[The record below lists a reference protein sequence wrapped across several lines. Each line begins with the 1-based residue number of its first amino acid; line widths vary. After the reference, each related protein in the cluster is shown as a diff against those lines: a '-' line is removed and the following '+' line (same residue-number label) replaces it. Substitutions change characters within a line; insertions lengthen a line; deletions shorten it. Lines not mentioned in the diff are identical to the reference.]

1 MRHDSVPSTGDS
13 IPPVGTYSK
22 KQAGERAGVSPEYL
36 DRLVELKIVRPD
48 DDGGFSAGQV
58 KRAQLTQ
65 SLDTAGIPLD
75 GLAAAIERGAIS
87 LDFLDS
93 SVYERFAA
101 LSSVTFADLSDRTG
115 VPLELLLVLREATG
129 SAQPRADDRV
139 REDEL
144 AVVPFLEAQVGLGFR
159 LIAIERLLRVTG
171 ESLRRIAE
179 QEADWWRTEVVEP
192 RLAAGASAAEL
203 TEGSDEASET
213 LTGLA
218 DEAMRAI
225 YRAQQSHAWTTNIIS
240 GFEFQLERAGLHSRL
255 ERPPAMCF
263 LDITGYTRLTQER
276 GDQAA
281 AGLAER
287 LNRFVQRTSIEHGG
301 RPVKWLGDGVMLYFK
316 DPGPGVLAALDM
328 VDGVGEAGLPP
339 AHVGLHA
346 GPIIFQEGD
355 YFGTTVNVASRI
367 AEYARPG
374 EVLVSQAV
382 VDASEGAGAAFK
394 EIGPVELKGVAGAMR
409 LHSAHRVA
417 A

>member
-1 MRHDSVPSTGDS
+1 MATHSRNE
-13 IPPVGTYSK
+13 
-22 KQAGERAGVSPEYL
+22 AAARAGVTPDYL
-36 DRLVELKIVRPD
+36 DRLVELGIVTAD
-48 DDGGFSAGQV
+48 DRGGFSSGQV

-75 GLAAAIERGAIS
+75 GLAAAIERGTIT
-87 LDFLDS
+87 LDFLDTS
-93 SVYERFAA
+93 AYERFAA
-101 LSSVTFADLSDRTG
+101 LSDVTFAELSASTG
-115 VPLELLLVLREATG
+115 VPVDLLLVVREATG
-129 SAQPRADDRV
+129 SAQAGPADRV

-144 AVVPFLEAQVGLGFR
+144 TIVPFLQAQVSHGFR
-159 LIAIERLLRVTG
+159 PIAIERLLRVTG
-171 ESLRRIAE
+171 ESMRRVAE
-179 QEADWWRTEVVEP
+179 QEADWWRTEVIEP
-192 RLAAGASAAEL
+192 RLAAGASATEL
-203 TEGSDEASET
+203 TEGSEEASIT

-218 DEAMRAI
+218 DDAMRAI
-225 YRAQQSHAWTTNIIS
+225 YHAQQTHAWTTNIIS
-240 GFEFQLERAGLHSRL
+240 GFEFQLDRAGLHSRL

-263 LDITGYTRLTQER
+263 FDITGYTRLTQER
-276 GDQAA
+276 GDEAA

-287 LNRFVQRTSIEHGG
+287 LNRLVQRASVTHGG

-316 DPGPGVLAALDM
+316 DPGPGVVAALDM
-328 VDGVGEAGLPP
+328 VDGVGDAGLPP

-382 VDASEGAGAAFK
+382 VDASEGAGATFR
-394 EIGPVELKGVAGAMR
+394 EIGPVELKGVSGAMR

-417 A
+417 AA

>member
-1 MRHDSVPSTGDS
+1 VTS
-13 IPPVGTYSK
+13 YSK
-22 KQAGERAGVSPEYL
+22 KEAAERSGVSPDYL

-48 DDGGFSAGQV
+48 DDGGFSSGQV

-75 GLAAAIERGAIS
+75 GLAAAIERGTIT
-87 LDFLDS
+87 LDFLDTS
-93 SVYERFAA
+93 AYERFAA
-101 LSSVTFADLSDRTG
+101 LSDVSFTQLSERTG
-115 VPLELLLVLREATG
+115 VPLELLLVIREATG
-129 SAQPRADDRV
+129 SAQPRPDDRV

-144 AVVPFLEAQVGLGFR
+144 AIVPFLEAQVRHGFR
-159 LIAIERLLRVTG
+159 PIAIERLLRVTG
-171 ESLRRIAE
+171 ENLRRVAE
-179 QEADWWRTEVVEP
+179 QEADWWRTEIIEP
-192 RLAAGASAAEL
+192 RLAAGASATEL
-203 TEGSDEASET
+203 SEGSEEASIT

-225 YRAQQSHAWTTNIIS
+225 YHAQQTHAWTTNIIS
-240 GFEFQLERAGLHSRL
+240 GFEFQLDRAGLHSRL

-276 GDQAA
+276 GDEAA

-287 LNRFVQRTSIEHGG
+287 LNRFVQRTSVEHGG

-316 DPGPGVLAALDM
+316 DPGPGVVAALDM

-382 VDASEGAGAAFK
+382 VDASEGAGAAFT
-394 EIGPVELKGVAGAMR
+394 EIGPVELKGVAGAMH
-409 LHSAHRVA
+409 LHSAHRVTA